1 LSPTRPHRTGP
12 LVWLALGAVY
22 LIWGSTYLGIRIV
35 AQYLPAFGSAAMRFG
50 SAGIALALIVAAVRG
65 LRELRVSMRQLAGT
79 AIVGVLLI
87 AGGNGLVVLAEG
99 PRFGLPSGLA
109 ALLVALN
116 PLMMVLLRLTTGD
129 RPRVLSLAGLLVGLG
144 GLVLLFLPGAGVH
157 AMPVA
162 GGLLVLSAT
171 ACWCV
176 GSFATRWLPMPGN
189 PFVASVYEMI
199 AGAVA
204 MATLA
209 LVLREPLPWTV
220 AGVPLRA
227 WLALGYLFLLG
238 SIVAFTA
245 YVYLL
250 HTAPISLVTT
260 YAYVNPVI
268 ALILGAVVLAEALSG
283 RVLLAA
289 GTVVLGVILVVSVET
304 RAARSSSPAA

>member
-1 LSPTRPHRTGP
+1 M
-12 LVWLALGAVY
+12 WLALGAVY
-22 LIWGSTYLGIRIV
+22 LVWGLTYLGIRIV

-50 SAGIALALIVAAVRG
+50 AAGIALGLIVAAVRG
-65 LRELRVSMRQLAGT
+65 PRELRVTLRQLGAT
-79 AIVGVLLI
+79 AIVGTMLI

-116 PLMMVLLRLTTGD
+116 PLVMVLLRLVTGD
-129 RPRVLSLAGLLVGLG
+129 RPRLLSLLGLLVGLA
-144 GLVLLFLPGAGVH
+144 GLVVLFLPGAGVD
-157 AMPVA
+157 AMPVG
-162 GGLLVLSAT
+162 GGLLVLVAT
-171 ACWCV
+171 ACWCL
-176 GSFATRWLPMPGN
+176 GSFAIRWLPMPAN
-189 PFVASVYEMI
+189 PFVASVYEML

-220 AGVPLRA
+220 PDVPLRA

-250 HTAPISLVTT
+250 HTAPISLTTT
-260 YAYVNPVI
+260 YAYVNPLI
-268 ALILGAVVLAEALSG
+268 ALILGAVVLGEALSG

-289 GTVVLGVILVVSVET
+289 GTVVLGVILVVSVEART
-304 RAARSSSPAA
+304 RAATSA